1 MAIIVFEAE
10 ATDRRFFDSEF
21 FSGDVD
27 YSPDPFT
34 TIEQAQAVA
43 DRAEILSVFVNS
55 RVPKELIE
63 ALPNLKLICTR
74 STGFDH
80 IDWAFAKE
88 RGISVCNVPTY
99 GANTVAEHT
108 FAMIL
113 ALSRNLHKAYVR
125 TSSGDMNMDGLTGF
139 DLQGKT
145 IGVVGTGN
153 IGLHVIRIA
162 NGFGMRVLGSDPF
175 PNYTMSE
182 LLNFEYVSLDE
193 LLWRSDIVTLHAP
206 LVDANKHM
214 IGSQNIHKMKPGAL
228 LINTARGGLVD
239 TEALLDALDKGI
251 LKGAGLDVIEGEE
264 IFSEE
269 AQLLRPGS
277 MSAEDLRMALRNLTL
292 LRRPDL
298 VITPHM
304 AFDSVEAVERILKT
318 TIENIRAFQA
328 GSPKNLVWKKG
339 R

>member
-1 MAIIVFEAE
+1 
-10 ATDRRFFDSEF
+10 
-21 FSGDVD
+21 
-27 YSPDPFT
+27 
-34 TIEQAQAVA
+34 
-43 DRAEILSVFVNS
+43 
-55 RVPKELIE
+55 
-63 ALPNLKLICTR
+63 
-74 STGFDH
+74 
-80 IDWAFAKE
+80 
-88 RGISVCNVPTY
+88 
-99 GANTVAEHT
+99 
-108 FAMIL
+108 
-113 ALSRNLHKAYVR
+113 
-125 TSSGDMNMDGLTGF
+125 
-139 DLQGKT
+139 
-145 IGVVGTGN
+145 
-153 IGLHVIRIA
+153 
-162 NGFGMRVLGSDPF
+162 
-175 PNYTMSE
+175 
-182 LLNFEYVSLDE
+182 
-193 LLWRSDIVTLHAP
+193 
-206 LVDANKHM
+206 M